1 MVKNISILFISAFFM
16 LFNVSSKAA
25 SSSIDD
31 YKFMTEDYP
40 PFNYGQADDLKG
52 ISIELWDLIL
62 KKLNSKKTI
71 KEVEVLPWARSY
83 NNLQSEDNTLL
94 FVMTRTTER
103 ENLFKWVGPVAPTK
117 IVIVAPKSKNI
128 KISSFADLFKYK
140 IGVVRDDV
148 AELLLLSNNVPKS
161 NIYPAVKLVDNIKK
175 LLAGRVDAIS
185 YEESVLKWT
194 LKQEGEKVSDYE
206 TIFPLKEGEVFFAFN
221 KNTPDDLIDKVQ
233 EAFDQV
239 KQSVEYKKIMDKYF
253 N

>member
-1 MVKNISILFISAFFM
+1 MVKHISILFISAFFM
-16 LFNVSSKAA
+16 LFNVYSKAA

-40 PFNYGQADDLKG
+40 PFNYGQGHDVKG
-52 ISIELWDLIL
+52 LSVELWDLML

-83 NNLQSEDNTLL
+83 KTLQLEDNTLL
-94 FVMTRTTER
+94 FVMTRTAER
-103 ENLFKWVGPVAPTK
+103 ESLFKWVGPVAPTK
-117 IVIVAPKSKNI
+117 IVIISPKSKNI
-128 KISSFADLFKYK
+128 KINSFADFSKYK

-148 AELLLLSNNVPKS
+148 GESLLLSNNVHIS
-161 NIYPAVKLVDNIKK
+161 NIDRAVKLSDNIKK
-175 LLAGRVDAIS
+175 LLAGRIDAIS
-185 YEESVLKWT
+185 YEENVLKWT

-206 TIFPLKEGEVFFAFN
+206 IIFSLKEGEVFFAFN
-221 KNTPDDLIDKVQ
+221 KNTPDDLIKQVQ

-239 KQSVEYKKIMDKYF
+239 KQSSEYKQIMDKYL